1 MLPAEIS
8 LFDTVAGLP
17 LHPLVVHAA
26 VVLLPLAALLLV
38 ALVAV
43 RRWRP
48 ALAVPTLLALAG
60 GTAAAFAAAE
70 SGEALAARVGVP
82 VQHEQWGSLTPGV
95 AAALLVV
102 AGAWYLLQRREARA
116 ASSATLPAR
125 VAAGLTVLLALAVTA
140 LTVLAGH
147 SGAVAVWGARVA

>member
-1 MLPAEIS
+1 MLPAETS
-8 LFDTVAGLP
+8 PFDTVAGLP

-26 VVLLPLAALLLV
+26 VVLLPLAALVLV
-38 ALVAV
+38 TLVAV
-43 RRWRP
+43 RRWRA

-60 GTAAAFAAAE
+60 GTAAAFVAAE

-82 VQHEQWGSLTPGV
+82 GEHEQWGSLTPGF

-102 AGAWYLLQRREARA
+102 AGGWYLLQRRDPRSAPA
-116 ASSATLPAR
+116 ALPTR
-125 VAAGLTVLLALAVTA
+125 VAAGLTVLLALAVTG

-147 SGAVAVWGARVA
+147 SGAVAVWGA